1 MSLSLWWVVLSAS
14 NMEYSP
20 VNAAYR
26 ISGSS
31 PEDLLTGAALS
42 NSAVV
47 EVVSSRRSSLSPIN
61 LFAPGKAEED
71 DPFTPTWRVLS
82 TGEENFR
89 SGLDL
94 VTKAAHTSDLS
105 ELSQSRDWPDEP
117 LIFLWWFSPVTPRA
131 PATTRHLHKSGMGF
145 STLKLFDKLTKALSP
160 FLGLKPIDFYCY
172 SPCIRKHPAKIRN
185 TLVKIKITYMMSD
198 KQGKFKW
205 SSPTP
210 QLCFGCTICDNVS
223 CISVA
228 TKSMEEATKSVWNLT
243 EILLKLINFSPLD
256 FSFVEKSSQTS
267 SCQGQERSFFHSSS
281 FVVRALPPI
290 SLSQGGDTSLVSN
303 QRPVSAILC
312 LFSCVATCTGSEE
325 TTEFVSTKT
334 EDMSQ
339 LSKARHIRH
348 MLPSLL
354 LFVTF
359 EVASST
365 HPYFFLDLPDSQ
377 LSYPNSYLVSSFL
390 MFNFA
395 CIIELYLSGIEL

>member
-1 MSLSLWWVVLSAS
+1 
-14 NMEYSP
+14 
-20 VNAAYR
+20 
-26 ISGSS
+26 
-31 PEDLLTGAALS
+31 
-42 NSAVV
+42 
-47 EVVSSRRSSLSPIN
+47 
-61 LFAPGKAEED
+61 
-71 DPFTPTWRVLS
+71 
-82 TGEENFR
+82 
-89 SGLDL
+89 
-94 VTKAAHTSDLS
+94 
-105 ELSQSRDWPDEP
+105 
-117 LIFLWWFSPVTPRA
+117 
-131 PATTRHLHKSGMGF
+131 
-145 STLKLFDKLTKALSP
+145 
-160 FLGLKPIDFYCY
+160 
-172 SPCIRKHPAKIRN
+172 
-185 TLVKIKITYMMSD
+185 
-198 KQGKFKW
+198 
-205 SSPTP
+205 
-210 QLCFGCTICDNVS
+210 
-223 CISVA
+223 
-228 TKSMEEATKSVWNLT
+228 MEEATKSVWNLT